1 MIIIRNCKF
10 SENPR
15 RIPLHVHLQC
25 PGQCRIVH
33 RPCRSRGDE
42 CCRSR
47 RLFVGK
53 YPAERISILPSGA
66 SSKFHANR
74 HIELTGPDQTAEGFG
89 PGGRVCGMGLENGT
103 FHGFGPQRGWFRPT
117 ACSAQQLRANTRERG
132 YCRRWLWTGF
142 ADRAPGPGYAPML
155 SAKRRARLCTSS
167 LAYGR
172 KTEEAANRHYSGLQP
187 Q

>member
-1 MIIIRNCKF
+1 MEPSTVSGF
-10 SENPR
+10 SVDGSALDIEP
-15 RIPLHVHLQC
+15 
-25 PGQCRIVH
+25 
-33 RPCRSRGDE
+33 STMRGISME
-42 CCRSR
+42 GALLRYEPSMMR
-47 RLFVGK
+47 GGFVEG
-53 YPAERISILPSGA
+53 SGL
-66 SSKFHANR
+66 R
-74 HIELTGPDQTAEGFG
+74 D
-89 PGGRVCGMGLENGT
+89 GT

-142 ADRAPGPGYAPML
+142 ADRAPGPGHAPML